1 MEPLNPH
8 DLQKYEGLFIMP
20 KCFTVQTHV
29 SLDYRMSQDLV
40 KDDVFDFD
48 VYLVKYGIN
57 LQRPYVW
64 EHYQANDFL
73 ISILLEKPISDIVV
87 IKHIDDR
94 EPNNSKTKIL
104 VIDGKQR
111 LLTIRKFLLGD
122 MYLEVNGVHYYI
134 KDLSED
140 LRLLFYRRISYLTAT
155 VYYSYFNMA
164 ITDNM
169 KIALFNFYNFSG
181 TPQTA
186 EHKNMLHNLINSPN
200 TTNLEQK

>member
-1 MEPLNPH
+1 MEPLNLY
-8 DLQKYEGLFIMP
+8 DLQKHEGLFSIP
-20 KCFTVQTHV
+20 KCFTVQKHV
-29 SLDYRMSQDLV
+29 SFDYRISQDLV

-73 ISILLEKPISDIVV
+73 ISVLLEKPINDIVV
-87 IKHIDDR
+87 IKHTDDR
-94 EPNNSKTKIL
+94 RANDFKTKIL

-111 LLTIRKFLLGD
+111 LLTIKKFLLGD
-122 MYLEVNGVHYYI
+122 ICLEVNGVCYYI
-134 KDLSED
+134 KDLSEE

-155 VYYSYFNMA
+155 VYYSYFDME

-181 TPQTA
+181 TPQTV
-186 EHKNMLHNLINSPN
+186 EHKNMLHNLLNSHN